1 MTCAPVPQGPLLP
14 HGLELPTGRTL
25 VMGILNVTPDSFSDG
40 GLWSDTARALGHAHT
55 LVDQGADLIDVG
67 GESTRPGSLRVTG
80 EQEWSRIAGV
90 VEALTAEGVVVSV
103 DTVHAGTAARA
114 ARAGAALVNDVSGG
128 RADPAMAPTVA
139 RTGCAFVVQHWRGFP
154 GSPQE
159 DFDYG
164 EDVVGTVCAEILDQ
178 VGEAVDRGV
187 DPARIVV
194 DPGLGFSLR
203 HVQSWAVLDSVES
216 LTGLGYP
223 VLVGASRK
231 RFLALGGEED
241 RDLATIAITRRVACA
256 GVWAVR
262 VHEAAGSAQA
272 VRDVAAGEERA

>member
-1 MTCAPVPQGPLLP
+1 MP

-40 GLWSDTARALGHAHT
+40 GMWADTAHALKRART
-55 LVDQGADLIDVG
+55 LVEEGADIIDVG

-80 EQEWSRIAGV
+80 DQEWSRIAEV
-90 VEALTAEGVVVSV
+90 VETLVGEGIVVSV
-103 DTVHAGTAARA
+103 DTVHAETAARA
-114 ARAGAALVNDVSGG
+114 TRAGVALVNDVSGG
-128 RADPAMAPTVA
+128 CADPAMAAVVA
-139 RTGCAFVVQHWRGFP
+139 SSGCAFVIQHWRGFP
-154 GSPQE
+154 GSTQE

-164 EDVVGTVCAEILDQ
+164 QDVVGTLCAETLGQ
-178 VGEAVDRGV
+178 VDVALRAGV

-194 DPGLGFSLR
+194 DPGLGFSL
-203 HVQSWAVLDSVES
+203 HHDQSWEVLDSVET

-231 RFLALGGEED
+231 RFLALRGDGD

-256 GVWAVR
+256 GR
-262 VHEAAGSAQA
+262 A
-272 VRDVAAGEERA
+272 VRDVAAGEE